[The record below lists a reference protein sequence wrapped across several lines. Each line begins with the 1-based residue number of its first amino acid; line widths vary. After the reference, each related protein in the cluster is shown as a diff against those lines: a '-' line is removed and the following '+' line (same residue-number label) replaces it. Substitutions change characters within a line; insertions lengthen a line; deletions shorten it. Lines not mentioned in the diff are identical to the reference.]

1 MRTVKRQANVQ
12 YEMSGQKTNTGVDR
26 NRYNDSSDNESEI
39 QIEDNESSTLL
50 GQDNENSNI
59 LDEDMIYET
68 EEEEPTS
75 TIPWLLYTIKKYL
88 TCQL

>member
-1 MRTVKRQANVQ
+1 MCGRGFLNVG
-12 YEMSGQKTNTGVDR
+12 YTDYDYTNTT
-26 NRYNDSSDNESEI
+26 NNDSSDNESEI

-50 GQDNENSNI
+50 AQDNENRNI

-75 TIPWLLYTIKKYL
+75 TIPWLLYTIKKYR